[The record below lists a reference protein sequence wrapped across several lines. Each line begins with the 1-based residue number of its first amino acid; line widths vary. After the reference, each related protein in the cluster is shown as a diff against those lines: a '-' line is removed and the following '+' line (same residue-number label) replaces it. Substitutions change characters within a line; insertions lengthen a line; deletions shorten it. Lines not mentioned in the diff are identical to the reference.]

1 MDLTDEKRDAIRK
14 HFERLAEEDLPE
26 VKYIFIF

>member
-1 MDLTDEKRDAIRK
+1 MDFTDEERDAIRK
-14 HFERLAEEDLPE
+14 HFERLAEEDLQD